1 MNYTDIARQVFA
13 LTGPADN
20 IESATHCMTRLRL
33 VLHDKKPEQIEA
45 LKKIEGVL
53 GVYDAGEELQ
63 IIFGPGR
70 VDRVTEAFL
79 QELEAARS
87 SASPASSSSDG
98 PTVGKVGLSDG
109 AQSVGRST
117 AAEPTAPVESAAQ
130 AAAKAEIGDGKALHA
145 KIRAKNATP
154 IKLLFKRIASIFI
167 PLIPAFIAC
176 GLISGTLN
184 VVSKVDP
191 SFAQTAIYH
200 LLAIGGSTVF
210 WGMNLF
216 VGYNAAKEFGGTPIL
231 GGILGAL
238 LAHPGLASVELAD
251 GPLVPGRGGVISVLL
266 VAALAAF
273 VEKRLR
279 RIIPEM
285 FSLFLTP
292 LFTFLIAGTIAI
304 CVLQPLGGFLS
315 DCIGTAATS
324 AIGSGGAI
332 TGFILGGTF
341 LPMVMLGIHQTLTPI
356 HAELLARYGV
366 TILLP
371 VLAMAGAGQVG
382 ASFAVYCKTKNRFL
396 KKTIASALPV
406 GIMGVG
412 EPLIYGVT
420 LPLGKPFIGA
430 CIGGACGGAVQAQF
444 MVGAAT
450 LGISGLPLAAATD
463 QIPVYLLGLVT
474 AYIGGFI
481 ATWFIGFD
489 DPPEES

>member
-1 MNYTDIARQVFA
+1 MNYNHIAKQVFS
-13 LTGPADN
+13 LVGPADN
-20 IESATHCMTRLRL
+20 ILSATHCMTRLRL
-33 VLHDKKPEQIEA
+33 VLHAKSPEQIEA
-45 LKKIEGVL
+45 LKKVEGVL

-79 QELEAARS
+79 KELEAARA
-87 SASPASSSSDG
+87 SASPASPSSAG
-98 PTVGKVGLSDG
+98 RPTAGKVGLSDG
-109 AQSVGRST
+109 AQSVGPST
-117 AAEPTAPVESAAQ
+117 ATALSGSSDRP
-130 AAAKAEIGDGKALHA
+130 EIGDGKALHA

-154 IKLLFKRIASIFI
+154 VKLLFKRIASIFI

-184 VVSKVDP
+184 VVSKVEP
-191 SFAQTAIYH
+191 AFTQTAIYQ

-238 LAHPGLASVELAD
+238 LAHPALASVELTD

-266 VAALAAF
+266 VAALAAAL
-273 VEKRLR
+273 EKQLR

-292 LFTFLIAGTIAI
+292 LFTFLISGTVAI

-324 AIGSGGAI
+324 AIGSGGAV

-356 HAELLARYGV
+356 HAELLSRYGV

-382 ASFAVYCKTKNRFL
+382 ASFAVYCKTKNHFL

-450 LGISGLPLAAATD
+450 LGTSGLPLAAATD
-463 QIPVYLLGLVT
+463 QIPVYLLGLVA

-481 ATWFIGFD
+481 ATWLIGFD
-489 DPPEES
+489 DPPEEK

>member
-1 MNYTDIARQVFA
+1 MNYDDIAWQVFL
-13 LTGPADN
+13 LTGPAEN
-20 IESATHCMTRLRL
+20 IQSVTHCMTRLRL
-33 VLHDKKPEQIEA
+33 VLRHKDEA
-45 LKKIEGVL
+45 MLTGLKKVSGVL
-53 GVYDAGEELQ
+53 GVHDAGEELQ

-70 VDRVTEAFL
+70 VDRVTDAFTALLSRQSAVNTSDEADNEPDATESQHL
-79 QELEAARS
+79 KA
-87 SASPASSSSDG
+87 
-98 PTVGKVGLSDG
+98 
-109 AQSVGRST
+109 ST
-117 AAEPTAPVESAAQ
+117 APAATTTKM
-130 AAAKAEIGDGKALHA
+130 AAKSAKVGDGKALHE

-184 VVSKVDP
+184 VVGKAAP
-191 SFAQTAIYH
+191 AFTQTAVYQ

-238 LAHPGLASVELAD
+238 LAHPGLASVNLTGE
-251 GPLVPGRGGVISVLL
+251 PLVPGRGGVISVLL
-266 VAALAAF
+266 VAALAAYL
-273 VEKRLR
+273 EKGLKRV
-279 RIIPEM
+279 IPEM

-304 CVLQPLGGFLS
+304 CILQPLGGFLS

-324 AIGSGGAI
+324 AIGSGGAV

-382 ASFAVYCKTKNRFL
+382 ASFAVYCRTKNRFL

-463 QIPVYLLGLVT
+463 QIPIYLLGLVT

-481 ATWFIGFD
+481 ATWLIGFD
-489 DPPEES
+489 DPPEEK